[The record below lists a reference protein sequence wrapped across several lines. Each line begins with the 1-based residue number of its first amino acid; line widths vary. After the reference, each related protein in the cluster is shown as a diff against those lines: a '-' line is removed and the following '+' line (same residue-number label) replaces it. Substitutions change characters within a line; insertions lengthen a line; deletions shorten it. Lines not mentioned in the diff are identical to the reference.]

1 MSKRLNDKPNV
12 AIARLEEEHR
22 MLKERVAELD
32 RRVLLTATEQS
43 EANQLKKKKLA
54 KKDAIFELR
63 KMAC

>member
-32 RRVLLTATEQS
+32 RRVLLTATEQR
-43 EANQLKKKKLA
+43 EANELKKKKLA
-54 KKDAIFELR
+54 KKDAIIELR
-63 KMAC
+63 KVAC

>member
-32 RRVLLTATEQS
+32 RRVLLTATEQR
-43 EANQLKKKKLA
+43 EANELKKKKLA
-54 KKDAIFELR
+54 KKDAIIELR

>member
-12 AIARLEEEHR
+12 AIARLEDEHR

-32 RRVLLTATEQS
+32 RRVLLTANEQR
-43 EANQLKKKKLA
+43 EANELKKKKLA
-54 KKDAIFELR
+54 KKDAIIELR

>member
-32 RRVLLTATEQS
+32 RRVLLTSTEQS

>member
-32 RRVLLTATEQS
+32 RRVLLTATEQR
-43 EANQLKKKKLA
+43 EANELKKKKLA
-54 KKDAIFELR
+54 KKDAIIELR
-63 KMAC
+63 KMAS